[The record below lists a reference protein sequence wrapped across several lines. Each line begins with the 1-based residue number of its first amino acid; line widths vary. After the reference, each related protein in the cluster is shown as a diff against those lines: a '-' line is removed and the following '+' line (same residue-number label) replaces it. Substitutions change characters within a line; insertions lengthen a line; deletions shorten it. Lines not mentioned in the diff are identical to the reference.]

1 MIKERKD
8 YLILA
13 DSVEEFKYIE
23 EAYNH
28 FKKNYTLKSQF
39 VTKFLIGR
47 SFVFGKPIRICPEN
61 EQGKIEEVETNDS
74 NLEGRI
80 IQSGSGEW
88 VISLGD
94 YKYLIEEINPD
105 FKRNK

>member
-1 MIKERKD
+1 MVEERKN
-8 YLILA
+8 YLILS
-13 DSVEEFKYIE
+13 DSVEGFKQIE

-39 VTKFLIGR
+39 VTKFLIGG
-47 SFVFGKPIRICPEN
+47 SFGFGKYIQIYPAN
-61 EQGKIEEVETNDS
+61 EQGKIEEVKTNDS